1 MMPPL
6 IQQETI
12 MVVGVLTDDGGA
24 IYWYD
29 VPPGQYE
36 NLRVAGDGRLMIEAE
51 RGYYST
57 EYYNYQTDG
66 SPAKYEG
73 APYGNFRGYGNT
85 SGYNTIGGYISR
97 PGYQRGYGR
106 RF

>member
-1 MMPPL
+1 MM
-6 IQQETI
+6 
-12 MVVGVLTDDGGA
+12 VGVLTDDGSA

-36 NLRVAGDGRLMIEAE
+36 NLRVGGNGRLEAE
-51 RGYYST
+51 VRLGYYST

-66 SPAKYEG
+66 NPGDYQGG
-73 APYGNFRGYGNT
+73 AYGNFRGYGNT
-85 SGYNTIGGYISR
+85 SGYSNRGGYISR